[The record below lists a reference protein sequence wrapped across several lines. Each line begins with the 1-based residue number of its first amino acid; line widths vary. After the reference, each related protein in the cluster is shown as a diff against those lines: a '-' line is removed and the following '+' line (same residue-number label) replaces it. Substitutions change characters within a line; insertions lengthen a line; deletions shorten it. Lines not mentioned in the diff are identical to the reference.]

1 MYREFII
8 FGSIVIIALFMSI
21 HNSNQETIN
30 QSNAKSE
37 EHKNIRDNLLM
48 KEGSLL
54 KVGNGVTFTKNADL
68 IFVKQSNSTII
79 INQQDTEE
87 IVVSNIMA
95 SADNTNEFDGTFKD
109 VIIYNG
115 TAVTSAQREQL
126 FDYLEAQE
134 D

>member
-1 MYREFII
+1 MSIFICGLFLNKIRLYMYREFII

-79 INQQDTEE
+79 INQEDTEE
-87 IVVSNIMA
+87 IVS
-95 SADNTNEFDGTFKD
+95 F
-109 VIIYNG
+109 
-115 TAVTSAQREQL
+115 
-126 FDYLEAQE
+126 LE

>member
-1 MYREFII
+1 MGGLFLNKIRLYMYREFII

-54 KVGNGVTFTKNADL
+54 KIGNGVTFTKNADL
-68 IFVKQSNSTII
+68 IYIKNKKNFLKLVLNDLANRKIKNLLIESGTIFSTELI
-79 INQQDTEE
+79 
-87 IVVSNIMA
+87 
-95 SADNTNEFDGTFKD
+95 
-109 VIIYNG
+109 
-115 TAVTSAQREQL
+115 
-126 FDYLEAQE
+126 
-134 D
+134 

>member
-1 MYREFII
+1 MSIFICGLFLNKIRLYMYREFII

-30 QSNAKSE
+30 QSNAKAQ
-37 EHKNIRDNLLM
+37 EHKSIRDNLLM

-54 KVGNGVTFTKNADL
+54 KIGNGVTFTKNADL

-79 INQQDTEE
+79 INQEDTEE
-87 IVVSNIMA
+87 IVS
-95 SADNTNEFDGTFKD
+95 F
-109 VIIYNG
+109 
-115 TAVTSAQREQL
+115 
-126 FDYLEAQE
+126 LE